1 MALKDTFY
9 GTTENPN
16 IKPKIAWSAVQSVEN
31 NYSDITAT
39 LTYSRTNSG
48 YTTGGYWSGSL
59 SIGDSTG
66 TVSSKYIEI
75 TRDSDTLAI
84 THTARVD
91 HDKYGKLSVEISAT
105 GKIPGSSLSST
116 SISQEV
122 TLDTIPRAST
132 VSGSDANIESCA
144 TVVIS
149 RKNDAFTHSVAY
161 QFGEL
166 SGYID
171 ADGNPS
177 DTEKKLSATTLNFLL
192 PESFYLEIPDSPTG
206 KCTLTCRTYSG
217 STRIGE
223 DQTAE
228 FTVTAAESL
237 CAPDLDWDASVSD
250 ALTEEVTGSSR
261 IFVQHISTALCKI
274 RSAARHGASIVE
286 TSIDGVAK
294 AAAEWEHTI
303 ENIQSDTVVFRAKD
317 SRGYEYSRKALLN
330 MVPYLPLTNNATVQ
344 RTDPTSGDAVLIL
357 EGTCWNGSFGNHSN
371 AAAYDYSVN
380 GGDLDYDHLNSG
392 EDHKYQYQIKL
403 TGLDYTK
410 NHKIEVTVTDR
421 VMSVTKTLTVQKGV
435 PVFDW
440 GEGDFSFHVP
450 VDMPGL
456 TINGQSLESYIR
468 SILAGQT
475 TN

>member
-9 GTTENPN
+9 GTTSNDKV
-16 IKPKIAWSAVQSVEN
+16 KPKIEWSATQNVEE

-39 LTYSRTNSG
+39 LSYSRTNSG

-75 TRDSDTLAI
+75 TKDSNTVAI
-84 THTARVD
+84 THKARVY
-91 HDKYGKLSVEISAT
+91 HDDYGNLTVTISAT
-105 GKIPGSSLSST
+105 GKITNSSLTSTAISSK
-116 SISQEV
+116 V
-122 TLDTIPRAST
+122 TLDPIARAST
-132 VSGSDANIESCA
+132 VSGSDGNIESRV
-144 TVVIS
+144 TVAVN
-149 RKNDAFTHSVAY
+149 RKNSAFTHSIAY

-192 PESFYLEIPDSPTG
+192 PESFYDQIPDSPSG

-217 STRIGE
+217 SNQIGQ
-223 DQTAE
+223 DQTAK

-237 CAPDLDWDASVSD
+237 CAPDLDYDVSAAD
-250 ALTEEVTGSSR
+250 ELTERVTGSRYTLVPYVSA
-261 IFVQHISTALCKI
+261 ALCKI
-274 RSAARHGASIVE
+274 RATANHGASIVE
-286 TSIDGVAK
+286 TTIDGVA
-294 AAAEWEHTI
+294 AEELTI
-303 ENIQSDTVVFRAKD
+303 EKIQTDKIIFQAKD
-317 SRGYEYSRKALLN
+317 SRGYTTTYPAELN
-330 MVPYLPLTNNATVQ
+330 LVPYIPLTNNATVQ
-344 RTDPTSGDAVLIL
+344 RTDPTSGDAVLTL
-357 EGTCWNGSFGNHSN
+357 EGTCWNGNFGYLGNDPNYS
-371 AAAYDYSVN
+371 YSVN
-380 GGDLDYDHLNSG
+380 GGALDYDHLVAG
-392 EDHKYQYQIKL
+392 EDHKYLEQIKL

-410 NHKIEVTVTDR
+410 NHKIEVTISDL

-440 GEGDFSFHVP
+440 GESDFRFHVP

-456 TINGQSLESYIR
+456 TINGQSLEEYIR
-468 SILAGQT
+468 SIMQGG
-475 TN
+475 